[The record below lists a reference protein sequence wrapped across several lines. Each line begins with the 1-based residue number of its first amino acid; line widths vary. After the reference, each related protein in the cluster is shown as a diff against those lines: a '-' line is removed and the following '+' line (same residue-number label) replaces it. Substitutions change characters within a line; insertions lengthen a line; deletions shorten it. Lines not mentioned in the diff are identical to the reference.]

1 MTPETAEK
9 GQGVDSEWRIRR
21 LTVSTRPSPF
31 FAASAAATIS
41 SELGPCSATIVRS
54 HRKPVPLVLNSLT
67 RASRCGVQPVEFKA
81 GEHDGA
87 AVALFGQG
95 GSESACGPFSRF
107 PTGRLDR
114 VARLLRTSRLPVRGV
129 VRRVGYADLSRFAQQ
144 FRRRFGTTPLRHRE
158 SG

>member
-95 GSESACGPFSRF
+95 GSESACGPLISMKEF
-107 PTGRLDR
+107 P
-114 VARLLRTSRLPVRGV
+114 
-129 VRRVGYADLSRFAQQ
+129 
-144 FRRRFGTTPLRHRE
+144 
-158 SG
+158 